1 VTTLVIGGHA
11 RKVGKTSIVAGLI
24 AAFSH
29 RPWTAVKISS
39 HRHSDSSDSGG
50 YEIFRE
56 TDPWGNSDSSRYLA
70 AGAST
75 SIWMQAEEES
85 YDAAM
90 QQLLPIIRS
99 SPFLIVESNR
109 ILNFIEPDLCLMA
122 LRYDIEDFKDS
133 AREMIMKAHALI
145 AASSALPYP
154 VWKGV
159 LPEAL
164 TRVPIF
170 SAANFQQLPDGL
182 LDFVKARCPD
192 L

>member
-1 VTTLVIGGHA
+1 MITIVVGGHA

-39 HRHSDSSDSGG
+39 HRHANSSDSGEF
-50 YEIFRE
+50 EIFQE
-56 TDPWGNSDSSRYLA
+56 TDPWGDSDSSRYLA

-75 SIWMQAEEES
+75 SIWVQAEEES
-85 YDAAM
+85 YDAAI
-90 QQLLPIIRS
+90 QQLLPIVRS

-133 AREMIMKAHALI
+133 ARAMIMKAHALV
-145 AASSALPYP
+145 ATNSTTLYP
-154 VWKGV
+154 AWKGV
-159 LPEAL
+159 VPEVL

-170 SAANFQQLPDGL
+170 SAANFQQLPEGL
-182 LDFVKARCPD
+182 LDFVKARCPE